1 MHWTSISVAVASY
14 QADLVQSLGKGLSS
28 ILMGGA
34 AEKSMLS
41 GLDFLFAPK
50 AEPRFWAVP
59 IGVAQEVGSGQFHLE
74 KARGRMTR
82 RGEDSRKL
90 CGGWKGKVIPWSVPS
105 LPLPEELVAD

>member
-1 MHWTSISVAVASY
+1 MVSISVAVASY
-14 QADLVQSLGKGLSS
+14 QADLRSRVSGKDSS
-28 ILMGGA
+28 ILTGGA

-74 KARGRMTR
+74 EARGCVTR
-82 RGEDSRKL
+82 KGEDS
-90 CGGWKGKVIPWSVPS
+90 
-105 LPLPEELVAD
+105 